1 MIYDAVIVGSGASG
15 GWVAKELTE
24 AGLRVAV
31 LEAGRRLDPAVD
43 FTEHKRIW
51 EAPLRL
57 QSDNRQMRTEQPL
70 HRQAGDELSSH
81 LFVKDTENPYTTP
94 KDKPFNWFRSRQVG
108 GKSITWGRQTY
119 RLSDYDLKAASRDG
133 YGVDWPL
140 SYAELAPYYER
151 VERFIGIS
159 GRAEGLTQLPDSAFL
174 PPMPLTCGE
183 EALRKSVGD
192 KLGKGGRL
200 VTIGR
205 CAVLTA
211 PLHGRPACHY
221 CGPCHRGCSPAPTTR
236 ARRPPCPRPS
246 GRAGSRSSPMRW
258 SATSRPATT
267 AAAAAWPTW
276 IASPGPTARCSRA
289 RSSSAPRPSSPRA
302 SS

>member
-1 MIYDAVIVGSGASG
+1 MSALRTNLETYDAVIVGSGASG

-24 AGLRVAV
+24 GGLRVAV

-43 FTEHKRIW
+43 FTEHKPIW

-57 QSDNRQMRTEQPL
+57 QSDNRQMREEQPL
-70 HRQAGDELSSH
+70 HRRAADEFSAH

-94 KDKPFNWFRSRQVG
+94 KDKPFSWIRSRQVG

-119 RLSDYDLKAASRDG
+119 RLSDYDLKARSRDG

-159 GRAEGLTQLPDSAFL
+159 GRAEGLSQLPDSAFL

-192 KLGKGGRL
+192 KLGTAGRL

-211 PLHGRPACHY
+211 PLNGRPACHY
-221 CGPCHRGCSPAPTTR
+221 CGPCQRGCTTGSYYSSPASTLPAAER
-236 ARRPPCPRPS
+236 
-246 GRAGSRSSPMRW
+246 RAGSR
-258 SATSRPATT
+258 
-267 AAAAAWPTW
+267 
-276 IASPGPTARCSRA
+276 
-289 RSSSAPRPSSPRA
+289 
-302 SS
+302 